1 MIGEHLYPQ
10 SELING
16 AVIQKKRG
24 RFKLAFWLKVISC
37 YLTLTMVGREPGT
50 ERCFVGFDQGEGPHW
65 KVAEGET
72 EHHWVRQHGVQGSHR
87 RTETATRWSTTWKI
101 LPQRLIQKLISNIRL
116 RSYQSSEIPHY
127 MVTLYFFWNKFWSL
141 WTCVKFSSFISIGV
155 VPYL

>member
-16 AVIQKKRG
+16 AVIQRKKG

-37 YLTLTMVGREPGT
+37 YLWITIIGTELDT
-50 ERCFVGFDQGEGPHW
+50 ERCFVGFQQGKGPHR

-72 EHHWVRQHGVQGSHR
+72 EHHRVRLHGVQGSLR
-87 RTETATRWSTTWKI
+87 RTETATSWSATWEI

-116 RSYQSSEIPHY
+116 RSYQRSEIPQHL
-127 MVTLYFFWNKFWSL
+127 VTLYFFEINL
-141 WTCVKFSSFISIGV
+141 IFIIEFFI
-155 VPYL
+155 